1 VILAFVK
8 LLTILKLYK
17 SLELFF
23 KISRELSPTISTDSE
38 ESTSLSL
45 LRKDILKR
53 EDRCADQEENII

>member
-1 VILAFVK
+1 VK

-38 ESTSLSL
+38 KSTSLPPL
-45 LRKDILKR
+45 EKKQIEKR
-53 EDRCADQEENII
+53 R